1 MFIQKADFFRFLFF
15 SKCRFLFDFEIKYLN
30 GFLVLLT
37 QYRNKFKL
45 NNMGKEKDFYQISLK
60 LLLKNSQGEILG
72 LKGVDN
78 GSYAGFYD
86 LPGGRIDTDE
96 FNTDFS
102 KILDREIKEEI
113 GNIIYHLNTTPVAV
127 GRHLV
132 PASMTSAKQDIHI
145 LYLFFKAE
153 YIKGDLRLSNEH
165 LGYKWFNLQDVE
177 LTTYFIS
184 GILEGI
190 NMYMMKNSRFL
201 D

>member
-1 MFIQKADFFRFLFF
+1 M
-15 SKCRFLFDFEIKYLN
+15 
-30 GFLVLLT
+30 
-37 QYRNKFKL
+37 
-45 NNMGKEKDFYQISLK
+45 NMTKERDYYQISLK
-60 LLLKNSQGEILG
+60 LILKNNQGEILG

-102 KILDREIKEEI
+102 KILDREINEEI
-113 GNIIYHLNTTPVAV
+113 GNITYDLNTKPVAV

-132 PASMTSAKQDIHI
+132 PKAMTNSKKEIHI
-145 LYLFFKAE
+145 LYLFFEAE
-153 YIKGDLRLSNEH
+153 YIKGDLNISNEH

-177 LTTYFIS
+177 LTTYFTS

>member
-1 MFIQKADFFRFLFF
+1 MFVQKADFFRFLFL
-15 SKCRFLFDFEIKYLN
+15 SKYRFLFDFQIKYLK

-37 QYRNKFKL
+37 QYRNQFKL
-45 NNMGKEKDFYQISLK
+45 NDMGKEKDFYQISLK

-72 LKGVDN
+72 LKSLDN

-96 FNTDFS
+96 FRIDFS

-113 GNIIYHLNTTPVAV
+113 GDITYHINTTPVAV

-145 LYLFFKAE
+145 LYLFFEAE
-153 YIKGDLRLSNEH
+153 YIKGDLRISNEH
-165 LGYKWFNLQDVE
+165 LGYKWFNLQDEE
-177 LTTYFIS
+177 LTKYFTS

-190 NMYMMKNSRFL
+190 EMCMGTL
-201 D
+201 